1 MTTDKIKS
9 VKVSI
14 KNFQSVSDI
23 EFEIHGFT
31 CITGPTNIGKS
42 AIIRAI
48 SSAILNKSTIGIV
61 RKGKKYCT
69 VELSSDG
76 WGMKWEKGDGVG
88 RYWVP
93 GEEKARTGFG
103 QGQTELTEK
112 FGFKSIRVG
121 EDVLSPW
128 LATQFDPIFLLNKS
142 GPAVTNF
149 ISDISR
155 LKVLQDAIVINA
167 RTKQR
172 SLAEANSHDE
182 ELASITAKESKLGG
196 LDSLLAVEQDL
207 IAELESLKVCSD
219 KISKITALSEKMDS
233 ESEVLKVIVGV
244 KDVRVPA
251 SSSGNISVLS
261 EANKKNQELER
272 TALSIASLRTVS
284 SVVIPNASNDTA
296 LNRIKDGR
304 RMLEIEPL
312 SNSVQILQSNSSIK
326 IPADSELD
334 ISRLQTG
341 VRMTSEIAS
350 LQKSISLMEAK
361 IEISA
366 SVNKENL
373 QKFLRVKQLL
383 SEIVAT
389 EKDIKKGEKD
399 LKRHDDELKT
409 VLDEL
414 SKIPTC
420 PTCQQVCASI
430 HSHNI

>member
-1 MTTDKIKS
+1 MTTDKIKP

-69 VELSSDG
+69 VELAGDE

-93 GEEKARTGFG
+93 GEEKARTGIG

-112 FGFKSIRVG
+112 LGFKSIKVG
-121 EDVLSPW
+121 DDVLSPW

-182 ELASITAKESKLGG
+182 ELVSITARESKLDG
-196 LDSLLAVEQDL
+196 LDNLLAVEQDL
-207 IAELESLKVCSD
+207 IAELESLKACSD
-219 KISKITALSEKMDS
+219 KISKITVLSGRMDS

-251 SSSGNISVLS
+251 SSSGNISILS
-261 EANKKNQELER
+261 EANKKNQELEK

-284 SVVIPNASNDTA
+284 SVVIPDASDGAA
-296 LNRIKDGR
+296 LDRIKDGK

-312 SNSVQILQSNSSIK
+312 SNSVKVLQSSSSII
-326 IPADSELD
+326 IPVDPELD

-341 VRMTSEIAS
+341 ARIASEITS
-350 LQKSISLMEAK
+350 LQRSISLMEAEV
-361 IEISA
+361 EIPA
-366 SVNKENL
+366 PVNKENS
-373 QKFLRVKQLL
+373 QKFLRARQLL
-383 SEIVAT
+383 SEITAA
-389 EKDIKKGEKD
+389 EKDIKKGENS
-399 LKRHDDELKT
+399 LKQYDDELQT

-420 PTCQQVCASI
+420 PTCQQVCADI
-430 HSHNI
+430 HSHNV

>member
-1 MTTDKIKS
+1 MTTDKIKP

-69 VELSSDG
+69 VELAGDG

-93 GEEKARTGFG
+93 GEEKARTGIG

-112 FGFKSIRVG
+112 LGFKSIKVG
-121 EDVLSPW
+121 DDVLSPW

-182 ELASITAKESKLGG
+182 ELASITARESKLDG

-207 IAELESLKVCSD
+207 VAELESLKACSD
-219 KISKITALSEKMDS
+219 RISKVTVLSDRMDS

-251 SSSGNISVLS
+251 PSSGNVSVLS

-272 TALSIASLRTVS
+272 TALSIASLRTIS
-284 SVVIPNASNDTA
+284 SVVIPDASDEAA
-296 LNRIKDGR
+296 LNKIKDGR

-312 SNSVQILQSNSSIK
+312 SNSVKILQSSSSVK
-326 IPADSELD
+326 IPASSELD
-334 ISRLQTG
+334 VSRLQTG
-341 VRMTSEIAS
+341 ARMVSEIAS
-350 LQKSISLMEAK
+350 LQESISLMETEV
-361 IEISA
+361 EIPT
-366 SVNKENL
+366 SVDKESL
-373 QKFLRVKQLL
+373 QKFLRAKQLL
-383 SEIVAT
+383 SEIAAA
-389 EKDIKKGEKD
+389 EKDIKKGED
-399 LKRHDDELKT
+399 SLKQYDDELQT